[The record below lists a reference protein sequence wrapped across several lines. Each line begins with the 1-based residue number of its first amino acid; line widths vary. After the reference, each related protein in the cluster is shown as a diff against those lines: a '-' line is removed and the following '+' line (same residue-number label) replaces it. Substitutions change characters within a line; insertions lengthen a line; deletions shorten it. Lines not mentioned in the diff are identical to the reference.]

1 MQRCASAGPA
11 SRTWFTHGAKLTLA
25 LVIAA
30 GLLGWETPLAQA
42 RGRGRGR
49 NNNAAVKRYQQAVK
63 QQQQQFAK
71 TLAAYEKAQKEKYD
85 AFMKRFDSNGNGKI
99 DGKEKAPAHKY
110 LRELE
115 LGKNPDKLGFSA
127 PSDSRPSFGK

>member
-1 MQRCASAGPA
+1 MQRFASVGTKTLH
-11 SRTWFTHGAKLTLA
+11 RGAMLT
-25 LVIAA
+25 AA
-30 GLLGWETPLAQA
+30 FVVAVSFLGWETPLAQA
-42 RGRGRGR
+42 RGRG
-49 NNNAAVKRYQQAVK
+49 NNAAVKRHQQAVK

-71 TLAAYEKAQKEKYD
+71 MLAAYEKAQKEKYD

-115 LGKNPDKLGFSA
+115 LGKNPDKVGFSA
-127 PSDSRPSFGK
+127 KSNSRPSFGK